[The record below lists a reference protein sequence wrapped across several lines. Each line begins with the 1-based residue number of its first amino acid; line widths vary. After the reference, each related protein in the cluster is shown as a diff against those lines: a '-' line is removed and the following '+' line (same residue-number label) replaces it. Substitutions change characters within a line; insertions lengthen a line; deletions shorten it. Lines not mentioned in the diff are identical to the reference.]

1 MQSYGAAQKTVAEEI
16 KEETGLMAGY
26 FIEDVYSL
34 ETRSLKER
42 MERHRAIS
50 DILRRSNP
58 EDEDSSDEE
67 DYE

>member
-1 MQSYGAAQKTVAEEI
+1 MAEEI
-16 KEETGLMAGY
+16 KQATGLMAGCG
-26 FIEDVYSL
+26 IEDVFSL

-58 EDEDSSDEE
+58 EEQDSSDEE